1 MTQARKS
8 RIAARLWIPLAG
20 VGAVAVALLQGLGV
34 FAVWGFGGSFLSATG
49 AECVAIPVGIEAV
62 LLVVILKNLDEL
74 HARSVSNP
82 HSLLGQALRHDANTP
97 PAPPPTREAWKGG
110 LRGYGSRQ
118 RQDGERPLAVWDK
131 NGGVYLGYN
140 ASATEAGPRSAT

>member
-1 MTQARKS
+1 MMQATKR

-20 VGAVAVALLQGLGV
+20 VAAVAVALLQGFGV
-34 FAVWGFGGSFLSATG
+34 FAVWGFGGSFLSLTG
-49 AECVAIPVGIEAV
+49 AKCVGIPLVIEAV

-110 LRGYGSRQ
+110 FEDMDRAS
-118 RQDGERPLAVWDK
+118 DK
-131 NGGVYLGYN
+131 M
-140 ASATEAGPRSAT
+140 AKDR